1 MVIASYLLDKARE
14 KGYAEGYPQDR
25 EEAYKDANRQVADY
39 FRRMRAALEA
49 GEDFDEPR
57 PTFGNNSQ

>member
-14 KGYAEGYPQDR
+14 KGR
-25 EEAYKDANRQVADY
+25 EEAYKDANRQVANY
-39 FRRMRAALEA
+39 FRRMQVALEA
-49 GEDFDEPR
+49 GEDFNEPR